1 MNNISRHVIGWTCL
15 AAVLVM
21 LSEGRAAN
29 SQLLTPEH
37 HPWGRFTPGAW
48 QLTRTTSET
57 LDQHG
62 HVVRTTVTQTK
73 TTLLSLDERH
83 YTLKVEST
91 VEVLGKRF
99 EATPQIVKRTYDDL
113 PYDQAMETRVAEQ
126 ADLTIDN
133 HRYPCTVLETVA
145 ETAVQHV
152 VARTYYS
159 RQARPFTLRRDVTI
173 SQHGEAAPKSQT
185 SSYVVALDMPQKVL
199 GKTYTASHIKSVH
212 KQQGGTVVT
221 LSVQVLDLPGG
232 IVSQTTKEQDEN
244 GHVIRRSTLE
254 LVDFGFDSPV
264 EAVAPSEPPNRMGLM
279 FFPLVPCR
287 LHRRHLETG
296 RHLQSGHR
304 MVATQHWG
312 R

>member
-1 MNNISRHVIGWTCL
+1 VNNISRHVICWTCL

-29 SQLLTPEH
+29 SQLLPPEH
-37 HPWGRFTPGAW
+37 HPWGRFSPGAW

-57 LDQHG
+57 LDPHG
-62 HVVRTTVTQTK
+62 RVVRTTVTQTK
-73 TTLLSLDERH
+73 TTLLSLDEQH

-99 EATPQIVKRTYDDL
+99 EATPQIIKRTYDDL
-113 PYDQAMETRVAEQ
+113 PYDQAAQTRVAEQ

-145 ETAVQHV
+145 ESAVQHV
-152 VARTYYS
+152 VARTFYC
-159 RQARPFTLRRDVTI
+159 RQVRPFTLRRDVTVT
-173 SQHGEAAPKSQT
+173 QHGEAQPKSQT
-185 SSYVVALDMPQKVL
+185 SSYVVALDMPHKVL
-199 GKTYTASHIKSVH
+199 GKTYTASHIKTVH

-221 LSVQVLDLPGG
+221 LSVQVLELPGG

-244 GHVIRRSTLE
+244 GHVIRRSTQE
-254 LVDFGFDSPV
+254 LTDFGFDSPV
-264 EAVAPSEPPNRMGLM
+264 EAVAPSEPPNRMGMM
-279 FFPLVPCR
+279 FVPLVPCR
-287 LHRRHLETG
+287 LHRQRHEPA
-296 RHLQSGHR
+296 QR
-304 MVATQHWG
+304 MVATYRWS